1 MTYFARTILTAVS
14 AIVCA
19 TMAAHAQDADCF
31 KESDSLY
38 YLDIYRPYPSER
50 VSDTTPAPE
59 GYEPFY
65 ISHIGRHG
73 SRWSTAGS
81 MYEMPAKIFGKAHE
95 AGELT
100 PLGERFH
107 DDWMKIAADAK
118 NRYGDLSPLGA
129 QEHRGIARR
138 MYESY
143 PEVFS
148 SRNGRKS
155 RVECRSTV
163 VPRCILSMASFVEE
177 LSRLAPDTEI
187 TMEASKA
194 NAYYL
199 APYASLNSI
208 KGTSKPLSDSV
219 RRANM
224 PNPERFMSS
233 LFRSGSKVAAEEIE
247 DAKDF
252 MYDMYLGNAILNA
265 TPHTGITTLEY
276 LFTEEELAQLTACS
290 TMRRYI
296 LTGPSERFLEKIL
309 DTSRPLLRNVIETAD
324 RAIAEGDEQATLRF
338 AHDVNLIPFIALMG
352 IEEGSYVSDD
362 YASVPANW
370 LASRVSP
377 MGTNV
382 QIIFFRNKEGDILT
396 KVLFCERE
404 QVLDKRVGTP
414 VNGVYY
420 RWADLKKYLESKL

>member
-1 MTYFARTILTAVS
+1 MTVLTRTILAAVS
-14 AIVCA
+14 ALVCA
-19 TMAAHAQDADCF
+19 TMAVHAQDAEFF
-31 KESDSLY
+31 KKSDSLY
-38 YLDIYRPYPSER
+38 YLDIYRPYPSEMI
-50 VSDTTPAPE
+50 SNTTPAPK

-73 SRWSTAGS
+73 SRWNAVAY
-81 MYEMPAKIFGKAHE
+81 MYERPLNIFLKAHE

-107 DDWMKIAADAK
+107 DDWLKISADAK
-118 NRYGDLSPLGA
+118 DRYGDLSPLGA
-129 QEHRGIARR
+129 QEHKGIAKR

-148 SRNGRKS
+148 SRGGKKS

-224 PNPERFMSS
+224 PDPERLIAS
-233 LFRSGSKVAAEEIE
+233 LFKSGSKVAAEDIKNPKE
-247 DAKDF
+247 F
-252 MYDMYLGNAILNA
+252 MFDMYMGGAILHA
-265 TPHTGITTLEY
+265 TNHVGITTLEY
-276 LFTEEELAQLTACS
+276 LFTDEELAQLAKCS

-296 LTGPSERFLEKIL
+296 LTGPSERFLENIL

-324 RAIAEGDEQATLRF
+324 RAIAKGDEQATLRF

-352 IEEGSYVSDD
+352 IREGSYVSDD

-382 QIIFFRNKEGDILT
+382 QLIFFRNKKGDILV

-404 QVLDKRVGTP
+404 QVLDEKAGTP

-420 RWADLKKYLESKL
+420 RWTDLKKYLESKL

>member
-1 MTYFARTILTAVS
+1 MTAFTRTILTAVS

-19 TMAAHAQDADCF
+19 TMAVQAQDADFF
-31 KESDSLY
+31 KRNDSLY
-38 YLDIYRPYPSER
+38 YLDIYRPYPSEM
-50 VSDTTPAPE
+50 VSDTTPAPK
-59 GYEPFY
+59 GYTPFY

-73 SRWSTAGS
+73 SRWSGAGY
-81 MYEMPAKIFGKAHE
+81 MYDRPLRIFTDAHE

-107 DDWMKIAADAK
+107 DDWLKVSADARD
-118 NRYGDLSPLGA
+118 RYGDLSPLGA
-129 QEHRGIARR
+129 QEHKEIARR
-138 MYESY
+138 MFESY

-148 SRNGRKS
+148 ACDGKKS

-187 TMEASKA
+187 TMEASMA

-208 KGTSKPLSDSV
+208 KDTTKPLSDSV

-224 PNPERFMSS
+224 PSPDRFMAS
-233 LFRSGSKVAAEEIE
+233 LFKTGSKVAAEEIP
-247 DAKDF
+247 DAKEF
-252 MYDMYLGNAILNA
+252 MFDMYLGNAILNA
-265 TPHTGITTLEY
+265 TKHVGITTLEY
-276 LFTEEELAQLTACS
+276 LFTEEELVQLTKCS
-290 TMRRYI
+290 TLRRYI
-296 LTGPSERFLEKIL
+296 LTGPSERFLETIL

-338 AHDVNLIPFIALMG
+338 AHDVNLIPFITLMG
-352 IEEGSYVSDD
+352 IREGSYVSDD

-377 MGTNV
+377 MATNV
-382 QIIFFRNKEGDILT
+382 QLIFFRNRKGDILV

-404 QVLDKRVGTP
+404 QVLDEKVGKP

-420 RWADLKKYLESKL
+420 RWTDLRRYLESKL